1 MKPLRL
7 LILGAAIGVLAVDGA
22 GAQPMQITPPVARP
36 PASIPTKPAKP
47 KEKPKAAVKPAR
59 RKRPRQPADF
69 IEIV

>member
-36 PASIPTKPAKP
+36 PASIPAKP
-47 KEKPKAAVKPAR
+47 RPKR
-59 RKRPRQPADF
+59 T
-69 IEIV
+69 

>member
-36 PASIPTKPAKP
+36 PASIPAKLGAAIVP
-47 KEKPKAAVKPAR
+47 NGKRYEPVLKELR
-59 RKRPRQPADF
+59 
-69 IEIV
+69 